1 MNEKYKTMYNQVV
14 ELLSSYAVD
23 EYAKDTIA
31 PLVAEKSLL
40 KNHLYQDLGLNNRIE
55 MGKFMK
61 KHFPTLASK
70 KPKDKLWKKFIYDE
84 IGEIAPACAS
94 CDDQINCFSCLVA
107 ELSI

>member
-1 MNEKYKTMYNQVV
+1 MKEEYKIMYDQVL
-14 ELLSSYAVD
+14 ELLASHAVD

-40 KNHLYQDLGLNNRIE
+40 MNHLYQDLALNNRIE

-70 KPKDKLWKKFIYDE
+70 KPQDKLWKKYIYDE
-84 IGEIAPACAS
+84 IGKIAPACAS
-94 CDDQINCFSCLVA
+94 CSDQVNCFSCLVA
-107 ELSI
+107 ELNS